1 MKIAAVICEFNP
13 FHNGHVHL
21 LERIKAEGGRRVL
34 CVMSGSVTQRGK
46 LAFAD
51 KYTRAEHA
59 VKGGADMVVELPA
72 EFACA
77 PAEIFALGGVKTAR
91 LCGSEELWFGSECGD
106 LSLITAA
113 AQLTSPANT
122 AFQKLVRE
130 ILEEG
135 VSYPVA
141 MQRAARELAD
151 EKVSSVLASPNN
163 MLGIEYVRAAAALG
177 CNLRLFTIPRLLS
190 SHQSESLEGE
200 ISSSKAIRRAVAQ
213 GDAKSAALAVPD
225 FVCPTL
231 ENKSFEA
238 GFAAILKKTILTSD
252 LKGIFDMGE
261 GLENKIRKNA
271 LAAATQD
278 ELALAVKSKRYTY
291 ARINRLLMNIALN
304 NRFTAEKLKECVIN
318 FINVLAVKRESR
330 DLLRASARPPITG
343 LRDKV
348 RLNVP
353 PSLSD
358 EADTLFKCAAYDF
371 EEKMRLV

>member
-1 MKIAAVICEFNP
+1 
-13 FHNGHVHL
+13 
-21 LERIKAEGGRRVL
+21 
-34 CVMSGSVTQRGK
+34 MSGSVTQRGK

-122 AFQKLVRE
+122 AFQKRVRE

-141 MQRAARELAD
+141 MQRAARDLAD

-318 FINVLAVKRESR
+318 FINVLAVKRERR
-330 DLLRASARPPITG
+330 DLLRAPARPPITG
-343 LRDKV
+343 LRDKI

>member
-122 AFQKLVRE
+122 AFQKRVRE

-141 MQRAARELAD
+141 MQRAARDLAD

-177 CNLRLFTIPRLLS
+177 CNLRLFTIPRLVS

-318 FINVLAVKRESR
+318 FINVLAVKRERR
-330 DLLRASARPPITG
+330 DLLRAPARPTITG
-343 LRDKV
+343 LRDKI

>member
-122 AFQKLVRE
+122 AFQKSVRE

-141 MQRAARELAD
+141 MQRAARDLAD

-177 CNLRLFTIPRLLS
+177 CNLRLFTIPRLVS

-213 GDAKSAALAVPD
+213 GDAESAALAVPD

-318 FINVLAVKRESR
+318 FINVLAVKRERR
-330 DLLRASARPPITG
+330 DLLRALARPPITG
-343 LRDKV
+343 LRDKI

>member
-1 MKIAAVICEFNP
+1 
-13 FHNGHVHL
+13 
-21 LERIKAEGGRRVL
+21 
-34 CVMSGSVTQRGK
+34 MSGSVTQRGK

-141 MQRAARELAD
+141 MQRAARDLAD

-163 MLGIEYVRAAAALG
+163 MLGIEYVRATAALG
-177 CNLRLFTIPRLLS
+177 CNLRLFTIPRLVS

-271 LAAATQD
+271 LAATTQD

-318 FINVLAVKRESR
+318 FINVLAVKRERR
-330 DLLRASARPPITG
+330 DLLRAPARPTITG
-343 LRDKV
+343 LRDKI

>member
-106 LSLITAA
+106 LSLISAA

-122 AFQKLVRE
+122 AFQKRVRE

-330 DLLRASARPPITG
+330 DLLRAPARPTITG
-343 LRDKV
+343 LRDKI

>member
-122 AFQKLVRE
+122 AFQKRVRE

-278 ELALAVKSKRYTY
+278 ELALSVKSKRYTY

>member
-21 LERIKAEGGRRVL
+21 LERIKAEGGRSVL

-122 AFQKLVRE
+122 AFQKRVRE

-141 MQRAARELAD
+141 MQRAARDLAD

-177 CNLRLFTIPRLLS
+177 CNLRLFTIPRLVS

-252 LKGIFDMGE
+252 LKGIFDMG
-261 GLENKIRKNA
+261 GGFENKIRKNA
-271 LAAATQD
+271 PAAANQD
-278 ELALAVKSKRYTY
+278 APALAVQSKRYT
-291 ARINRLLMNIALN
+291 
-304 NRFTAEKLKECVIN
+304 
-318 FINVLAVKRESR
+318 
-330 DLLRASARPPITG
+330 
-343 LRDKV
+343 
-348 RLNVP
+348 
-353 PSLSD
+353 
-358 EADTLFKCAAYDF
+358 
-371 EEKMRLV
+371 

>member
-122 AFQKLVRE
+122 AFQKSVRE

-141 MQRAARELAD
+141 MQRAARDLAD

-177 CNLRLFTIPRLLS
+177 CNLRLFTIPRLVS

-318 FINVLAVKRESR
+318 FINVLAVKRERR
-330 DLLRASARPPITG
+330 DLLRAPARPTITG
-343 LRDKV
+343 LRDKI

>member
-151 EKVSSVLASPNN
+151 ERVSSVLASPNN

-177 CNLRLFTIPRLLS
+177 CNLRLFTIPRLVS

-278 ELALAVKSKRYTY
+278 ELALSVKSKRYTY

-330 DLLRASARPPITG
+330 DLLRAPARPPITG
-343 LRDKV
+343 LRDKI

-358 EADTLFKCAAYDF
+358 EANTLFKCAAYDF

>member
-130 ILEEG
+130 VLEEG

-141 MQRAARELAD
+141 MQRAARDLAD

-177 CNLRLFTIPRLLS
+177 CNLRLFTIPRLVS

-318 FINVLAVKRESR
+318 FINVLAVKRERR
-330 DLLRASARPPITG
+330 DLLRAPARPTITG
-343 LRDKV
+343 LRDKI

>member
-122 AFQKLVRE
+122 AFQKRVRE

-318 FINVLAVKRESR
+318 FINVLAVKRERR
-330 DLLRASARPPITG
+330 DLLRAPARPTITG
-343 LRDKV
+343 LRDKI

>member
-122 AFQKLVRE
+122 AFQKRVRE

-200 ISSSKAIRRAVAQ
+200 ISS
-213 GDAKSAALAVPD
+213 
-225 FVCPTL
+225 
-231 ENKSFEA
+231 
-238 GFAAILKKTILTSD
+238 
-252 LKGIFDMGE
+252 
-261 GLENKIRKNA
+261 
-271 LAAATQD
+271 
-278 ELALAVKSKRYTY
+278 
-291 ARINRLLMNIALN
+291 
-304 NRFTAEKLKECVIN
+304 
-318 FINVLAVKRESR
+318 
-330 DLLRASARPPITG
+330 
-343 LRDKV
+343 
-348 RLNVP
+348 
-353 PSLSD
+353 
-358 EADTLFKCAAYDF
+358 
-371 EEKMRLV
+371 

>member
-122 AFQKLVRE
+122 AFQKRVRE

-177 CNLRLFTIPRLLS
+177 CNLRLFTIPRHLS

-330 DLLRASARPPITG
+330 DLLRAAARPPITG

>member
-122 AFQKLVRE
+122 AFQKRVRE

-278 ELALAVKSKRYTY
+278 ELALSVKSKRYTY

-330 DLLRASARPPITG
+330 DLLRATARPPITG
-343 LRDKV
+343 LRDKIK
-348 RLNVP
+348 LNVP

>member
-122 AFQKLVRE
+122 AFQKRVRE

-177 CNLRLFTIPRLLS
+177 CNLRPFTIPRLVS

-318 FINVLAVKRESR
+318 FINVLAVKRERR
-330 DLLRASARPPITG
+330 DLLRAPARPTITG
-343 LRDKV
+343 LRDKI